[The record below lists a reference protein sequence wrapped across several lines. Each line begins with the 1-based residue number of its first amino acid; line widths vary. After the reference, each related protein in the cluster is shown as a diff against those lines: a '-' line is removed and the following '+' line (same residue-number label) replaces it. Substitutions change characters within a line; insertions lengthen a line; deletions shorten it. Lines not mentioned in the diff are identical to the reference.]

1 VRLRAR
7 LAIAITFLLLLLGLG
22 AGTQAN
28 ADLVPASQ
36 NTSTN
41 GCVVVPSLELAAC
54 LARF

>member
-1 VRLRAR
+1 MRLRAR